1 MGALDPRLA
10 NSRTSRK
17 DTPRKKEP
25 HSRIAVKQRSGTR
38 SVVVSPLRKDSRVS
52 NYPRRT
58 CGMRLPGVV
67 ALLSG
72 CAAAGTETG
81 HHSWDH
87 TGEFS

>member
-1 MGALDPRLA
+1 
-10 NSRTSRK
+10 
-17 DTPRKKEP
+17 
-25 HSRIAVKQRSGTR
+25 VKQRSR
-38 SVVVSPLRKDSRVS
+38 VVLPLRKDSRVS

-87 TGEFS
+87 DKDGVISDAELRSEAWGDRAISLDR